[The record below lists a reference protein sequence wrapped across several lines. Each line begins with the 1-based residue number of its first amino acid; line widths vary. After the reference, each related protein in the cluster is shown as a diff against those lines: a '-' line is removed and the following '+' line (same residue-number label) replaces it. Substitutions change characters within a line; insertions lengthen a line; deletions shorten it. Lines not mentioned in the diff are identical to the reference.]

1 MTDFNAEAQRRR
13 GAEVGEEFSFAE
25 ILGVRV
31 HRVNFAQTLDQ
42 IAHWIEEYRN
52 SQLAIRNSQFAIRN
66 SQFAIRNS
74 QLATRNS
81 QLAIRNSQLATRNSQ
96 LATRQLCTVNPEF
109 VMEARR
115 DPAFAAVLGRADLCA
130 PDGVGILW
138 AGRLLGQPFAERV
151 TGSDGIYRICER
163 AAAEGW
169 RVFLLGAG
177 PGVAEQTADRLTALY
192 PGLSIAGTFSGS
204 PDDNAWQ
211 EIQRRLAAA
220 QADVLF
226 VAFGHPRQDFWID
239 KHRYELPVAVALGV
253 GGAFDFVAG
262 VARRAPLW
270 MQRLGLEWLHRL
282 LVEPWRWQRM
292 RVLPVFVALVVGQ
305 WVRK

>member
-1 MTDFNAEAQRRR
+1 MKDKASGSVFPY
-13 GAEVGEEFSFAE
+13 VE

-31 HRVNFAQTLDQ
+31 HRVDFVQTLAQ
-42 IAHWIEEYRN
+42 IARWIGERRAARN
-52 SQLAIRNSQFAIRN
+52 SQL
-66 SQFAIRNS
+66 
-74 QLATRNS
+74 T
-81 QLAIRNSQLATRNSQ
+81 
-96 LATRQLCTVNPEF
+96 TRQLCTINPEF

-163 AAAEGW
+163 AAGQGW

-177 PGVAEQTADRLTALY
+177 PGVAEEAAIQLVLGNPRLKIV
-192 PGLSIAGTFSGS
+192 GVHSGS
-204 PDDNAWQ
+204 PSDEDWP
-211 EIQRRLAAA
+211 EIQQQLAKTRP
-220 QADVLF
+220 DVLF

-253 GGAFDFVAG
+253 GGG
-262 VARRAPLW
+262 
-270 MQRLGLEWLHRL
+270 
-282 LVEPWRWQRM
+282 
-292 RVLPVFVALVVGQ
+292 
-305 WVRK
+305 

>member
-1 MTDFNAEAQRRR
+1 MKDQAS
-13 GAEVGEEFSFAE
+13 GSVLPYVK

-31 HRVNFAQTLDQ
+31 HQVDFPQTLQQ
-42 IAHWIEEYRN
+42 IADWVGER
-52 SQLAIRNSQFAIRN
+52 R
-66 SQFAIRNS
+66 
-74 QLATRNS
+74 
-81 QLAIRNSQLATRNSQ
+81 ATRNSQ

-115 DPAFAAVLGRADLCA
+115 DPAFAAVLGQAELCA

-163 AAAEGW
+163 AAGEGW

-177 PGVAEQTADRLTALY
+177 PGVAEQTAQRLHSLY
-192 PGLSIAGTFSGS
+192 PGLQVAGTFSGS
-204 PDDNAWQ
+204 PADEGWP
-211 EIQRRLAAA
+211 EIQQRLAAA

-239 KHRYELPVAVALGV
+239 AHRHELPVAVALGV

-262 VARRAPLW
+262 VTKRAPLW

-282 LVEPWRWQRM
+282 VTQPWRWRRM
-292 RVLPVFVALVVGQ
+292 RVLPLFAGLVLGEFLVGWWQ
-305 WVRK
+305 KTLPRNSI

>member
-1 MTDFNAEAQRRR
+1 MKDKASGSVFPY
-13 GAEVGEEFSFAE
+13 VE

-31 HRVNFAQTLDQ
+31 HRVDFVQTLAQ
-42 IAHWIEEYRN
+42 IARWIGERRAARN
-52 SQLAIRNSQFAIRN
+52 SQL
-66 SQFAIRNS
+66 
-74 QLATRNS
+74 T
-81 QLAIRNSQLATRNSQ
+81 
-96 LATRQLCTVNPEF
+96 TRQLCTINPEF

-163 AAAEGW
+163 AAGQGW

-177 PGVAEQTADRLTALY
+177 PGVAEEAAIQLVLGNPRLKIV
-192 PGLSIAGTFSGS
+192 GVHSGS
-204 PDDNAWQ
+204 PSDEDWP
-211 EIQRRLAAA
+211 EIQQQLAKTRP
-220 QADVLF
+220 DVLF

-262 VARRAPLW
+262 VTKRAPLW

-282 LVEPWRWQRM
+282 VTQPWRWRRM
-292 RVLPVFVALVVGQ
+292 RVLPVFVGLVVIKFLIGLLR
-305 WVRK
+305 RKPDGNPI

>member
-1 MTDFNAEAQRRR
+1 MKKSPAEAQRRR
-13 GAEVGEEFSFAE
+13 EEEGKEFPSVE
-25 ILGVRV
+25 ILGVGI
-31 HRVNFAQTLDQ
+31 HRVNFAQTLAQ
-42 IAHWIEEYRN
+42 IARWIAEDRATQY
-52 SQLAIRNSQFAIRN
+52 AIRDTHHAPR
-66 SQFAIRNS
+66 
-74 QLATRNS
+74 T
-81 QLAIRNSQLATRNSQ
+81 TH
-96 LATRQLCTVNPEF
+96 QLCTVNPEF

-163 AAAEGW
+163 AAGQGW
-169 RVFLLGAG
+169 RVYLQGAA
-177 PGVAEQTADRLTALY
+177 PGVAEQAAIELVMLNPRLRIV
-192 PGLSIAGTFSGS
+192 GVHSGS
-204 PDDNAWQ
+204 PSDADWP
-211 EIQRRLAAA
+211 EIQERLAAVRP
-220 QADVLF
+220 DILF

-239 KHRYELPVAVALGV
+239 AHRHELPVAVALGV

-270 MQRLGLEWLHRL
+270 MQHLGLEWLHRL
-282 LVEPWRWQRM
+282 VSQPWRWRRM

-305 WVRK
+305 FLVGRLRHSQSTH

>member
-1 MTDFNAEAQRRR
+1 MTDLNAKAQRGKGVGKDAEKDGR
-13 GAEVGEEFSFAE
+13 GFPYVE
-25 ILGVRV
+25 ILGVGI

-42 IAHWIEEYRN
+42 IGYWIAECR
-52 SQLAIRNSQFAIRN
+52 
-66 SQFAIRNS
+66 
-74 QLATRNS
+74 ATHHASR
-81 QLAIRNSQLATRNSQ
+81 ITH
-96 LATRQLCTVNPEF
+96 QLCTVNPEF

-115 DPAFAAVLGRADLCA
+115 DPAFAAVLKRADLCA

-163 AAAEGW
+163 AAGEGW

-177 PGVAEQTADRLTALY
+177 PGVAEQTADRLRALY
-192 PGLSIAGTFSGS
+192 PGLQVAGTFSGS
-204 PDDNAWQ
+204 PADDAWP
-211 EIQRRLAAA
+211 EIEQRLSDA
-220 QADVLF
+220 QPDVLF

-239 KHRYELPVAVALGV
+239 KHRHELPAAVALGV

-262 VARRAPLW
+262 VTKRAPLW

-282 LVEPWRWQRM
+282 VTQPWRWRRM
-292 RVLPVFVALVVGQ
+292 RVLPLFAMRVVGQ
-305 WVRK
+305 LLVGGRQRKSGGGSA

>member
-1 MTDFNAEAQRRR
+1 MKEFNAETQRSRDAKKES
-13 GAEVGEEFSFAE
+13 GGFPSVEV
-25 ILGVRV
+25 LGVRI
-31 HRVNFAQTLDQ
+31 HRVDFAQTLQQ
-42 IAHWIEEYRN
+42 IAGWVGERRN
-52 SQLAIRNSQFAIRN
+52 TQYPISN
-66 SQFAIRNS
+66 
-74 QLATRNS
+74 
-81 QLAIRNSQLATRNSQ
+81 
-96 LATRQLCTVNPEF
+96 TRQLCTVNPEF

-115 DPAFAAVLGRADLCA
+115 DPAFASVLARADLCA

-163 AAAEGW
+163 AAVEGW

-177 PGVAEQTADRLTALY
+177 PGVAEQTADRLTARYLA
-192 PGLSIAGTFSGS
+192 LQVAGTFSGS
-204 PDDNAWQ
+204 PAHDGWP
-211 EIQRRLAAA
+211 EIQQRLAQA

-239 KHRYELPVAVALGV
+239 RHRHELPVAVALGV

-262 VARRAPLW
+262 VTKRAPLW

-282 LVEPWRWQRM
+282 VNQPWRWRRM
-292 RVLPVFVALVVGQ
+292 RVLPLFAGLVVGQ
-305 WVRK
+305 WIERGKEGK